1 MAEVDQQA
9 GTRLEVAERRRGVP
23 VAVPGAVRAAVDGQ
37 VRGLRVVAGALTTRA
52 ERRHAGQR
60 QRLRRR
66 GDGVGRARG
75 GRRGRGGRGT
85 GGRRGG
91 GGPGGSGGGGPG
103 GWGGGRTPGAS
114 PARPRRPRRPS
125 GWPPGARRRPP
136 PSWA

>member
-1 MAEVDQQA
+1 GVAAQVEVGVVDGGPAAQVDQQTGA
-9 GTRLEVAERRRGVP
+9 GLEVAERRRGVP

-66 GDGVGRARG
+66 GGGVGRARG
-75 GRRGRGGRGT
+75 G
-85 GGRRGG
+85 GG
-91 GGPGGSGGGGPG
+91 GGAW
-103 GWGGGRTPGAS
+103 GWGGGRPGGPWGGATAGAS
-114 PARPRRPRRPS
+114 PARPRRPPRPS

-136 PSWA
+136 P